1 MRRSQIRWKCLME
14 RLPCHT
20 IERLPGLKRRYW
32 EKGIT
37 VNDFFVLFTAAKEG
51 NKAASGMI
59 LDMYRPLL
67 YKESVIDGIFDE
79 DLFQELCIVLLNCIA
94 KFVIRT

>member
-1 MRRSQIRWKCLME
+1 M
-14 RLPCHT
+14 
-20 IERLPGLKRRYW
+20 
-32 EKGIT
+32 
-37 VNDFFVLFTAAKEG
+37 NDFFVLFTAAKEG
-51 NKAASGMI
+51 DKAASGMI

-79 DLFQELCIVLLNCIA
+79 DLFQELCIVLLNYIA